1 MAASVFSSK
10 NHPNL
15 VDIGS
20 SKTKK
25 LLFVYRNKWKHAKTS
40 NSMQSDGTSNNVSKS
55 KTPWRVSDLDVSELW
70 ISNRNTTELSAT
82 ANARKYDS

>member
-25 LLFVYRNKWKHAKTS
+25 LLFVYRNKWKHAKPSTS
-40 NSMQSDGTSNNVSKS
+40 MPSDGTSSNVSKS
-55 KTPWRVSDLDVSELW
+55 KTPLRVSNLDVSELW
-70 ISNRNTTELSAT
+70 ISIRNTTELFAT
-82 ANARKYDS
+82 ANARKHDC